1 MVDLSKFTSNYKI
14 LIGVILFRITP
25 CVIWIQSYI
34 YIYNIFFCFIY
45 LMKNILFSYKSII
58 YYYIYDGVSEL
69 INVIYN
75 IQYFRLWCSH
85 PFIYIYIYI

>member
-1 MVDLSKFTSNYKI
+1 
-14 LIGVILFRITP
+14 
-25 CVIWIQSYI
+25 
-34 YIYNIFFCFIY
+34 
-45 LMKNILFSYKSII
+45 MKNILFSYKSII

-85 PFIYIYIYI
+85 PFIYIYIYIVIHNSYIIKENDKNLEIIVQSSIPKKAQRCERKMIRKFRS